1 MKNDKDFMNQL
12 GQLVITGLGGLTLTS
27 EEKTFIEKEDIGG
40 VILFTKNYE
49 SPAQLA
55 ELVNSIQILRKEYPL
70 FIATDHEGGRVV
82 RFKTHFTQFPPMLEI
97 ARLDSPKL
105 LFEVATIMSEELLA
119 CGVNLNL
126 APVCDIWNNEQNKVI
141 WDRAFGSD
149 HETVSKFISSMIRGF
164 QTSGMLSC
172 AKHFPGHGNTTKDS
186 HYDLPI
192 VKKPMSEL
200 REEELQPFIKAIKAR
215 VDIVMMAH
223 LIVEGIDPQ
232 LPCSLS
238 PRAHELLRNELKFK
252 GLILSDDMQMKAIT
266 DHRGT
271 GEAAMMAI
279 KAGSDLVE
287 YRDFDEAVLGL
298 EGLKKAYKDKTIRVQ
313 DFTERL
319 NRIEETKKRFFTDY
333 KPIYVPDIEK
343 KFNRKSTIQFVADL
357 RKKIAEKSTQK

>member
-1 MKNDKDFMNQL
+1 MTQL
-12 GQLVITGLGGLTLTS
+12 GQLVFTGLSGLTLTE
-27 EEKTFIEKEDIGG
+27 EEKKFIEKEDIGG
-40 VILFTKNYE
+40 VILFSKNYE

-55 ELVNSIQILRKEYPL
+55 ELVNNIQMLRKEYPL

-82 RFKTHFTQFPPMLEI
+82 RFKTHFTQFPPMLDI
-97 ARLDSPKL
+97 ARLDSPKI

-141 WDRAFGSD
+141 WDRAFGTD

-164 QTSGMLSC
+164 QTNGILSC

-192 VKKPMSEL
+192 VKKSLEQIKA
-200 REEELQPFIKAIKAR
+200 EEIQPFIKAVKAR
-215 VDIVMMAH
+215 VDFIMMAH
-223 LIVEGIDPQ
+223 IIVEEIDPN

-238 PRAHELLRNELKFK
+238 PRAHEMLRNDLKFK

-279 KAGSDLVE
+279 RAGSDLVE
-287 YRDFDEAVLGL
+287 YRDMEEAMLGL
-298 EGLKKAYKDKTIRVQ
+298 EGLKKAQKDKTIKSH
-313 DFTERL
+313 DFTDRL
-319 NRIEETKKRFFTDY
+319 SRIEETKKRYFTEY

-343 KFNRKSTIQFVADL
+343 KFSRKVSQQFADDL
-357 RKKIAEKSTQK
+357 RKKIADKIAQKS

>member
-1 MKNDKDFMNQL
+1 MTQL
-12 GQLVITGLGGLTLTS
+12 GQLVFTGISGLTLTD
-27 EEKTFIEKEDIGG
+27 EERKFIEKEDIGG
-40 VILFTKNYE
+40 VILFSKNYE

-55 ELVNSIQILRKEYPL
+55 ELVNSIQMLRKEYPL

-82 RFKTHFTQFPPMLEI
+82 RFKTHFTQFPPMLDI
-97 ARLDSPKL
+97 AKLDSPKL
-105 LFEVATIMSEELLA
+105 IFDVATIMSEELLA
-119 CGVNLNL
+119 CGVNLDL

-141 WDRAFGSD
+141 WDRAFGTD

-164 QTSGMLSC
+164 QTNGILSC

-192 VKKPMSEL
+192 VKRSLEDI
-200 REEELQPFIKAIKAR
+200 RNEELQPFIKAVKAR
-215 VDIVMMAH
+215 VDIIMMAH
-223 LIVEGIDPQ
+223 IIVEDIDPN

-238 PRAHELLRNELKFK
+238 PRAHEMLRNELKFK

-287 YRDFDEAVLGL
+287 YRDMEEAVLGL
-298 EGLKKAYKDKTIRVQ
+298 EGLKKAQKDKTIKAADFQ
-313 DFTERL
+313 DRL
-319 NRIEETKKRFFTDY
+319 DRIAETKKRYFTEY

-343 KFNRKSTIQFVADL
+343 KFNRKATIQFVEDI

>member
-1 MKNDKDFMNQL
+1 MTQL
-12 GQLVITGLGGLTLTS
+12 GQLVFTGISGLTLTD
-27 EEKTFIEKEDIGG
+27 EEKKFIEKEDIGG
-40 VILFTKNYE
+40 VILFSKNYE

-55 ELVNSIQILRKEYPL
+55 ELVNSIQMLRKEYPL

-82 RFKTHFTQFPPMLEI
+82 RFKTHFTQFPPMLDI
-97 ARLDSPKL
+97 AKLDSPKL
-105 LFEVATIMSEELLA
+105 IFDVATIMSEELLA
-119 CGVNLNL
+119 CGVNLDL

-141 WDRAFGSD
+141 WDRAFGTD

-164 QTSGMLSC
+164 QTNGILSC

-192 VKKPMSEL
+192 VKRSLEDI
-200 REEELQPFIKAIKAR
+200 RNEELQPFIKAVKAR
-215 VDIVMMAH
+215 VDIIMMAH
-223 LIVEGIDPQ
+223 IIVEDIDPN

-238 PRAHELLRNELKFK
+238 PRAHEMLRNELKFK

-287 YRDFDEAVLGL
+287 YRDMEEAVLGL
-298 EGLKKAYKDKTIRVQ
+298 EGLKKAQKDKTVKAADFQ
-313 DFTERL
+313 DRL
-319 NRIEETKKRFFTDY
+319 DRIAETKKRYFTEY

-343 KFNRKSTIQFVADL
+343 KFNRKATIQFVEDI